1 MGKYER
7 VYQDLVEK
15 IEAGTYAVGAL
26 LPSEHQLT
34 SQYGVSRE
42 TARKALAILTER
54 GYIQK
59 IMGKGSVVINHSHYA
74 LPLHTLSSY
83 KELSADNPGAKT
95 EVLALEKVLL
105 PKAPFVEIAPDIEP
119 VEAIFVS
126 RLRYLD
132 GAPTIIDNDYFL
144 TSVIPE
150 IPREAAEGSLYS
162 YIEEELGLPIS
173 YSIRQIRVEPASERD
188 RQFLHLTKGESVVTT
203 TSAMHLEDT
212 RVFQYGN
219 SHHRADKFVF
229 RGFVRRH
236 AN

>member
-15 IEAGTYAVGAL
+15 IEAGTYTVGSL

-74 LPLHTLSSY
+74 LPLHTLTSY
-83 KELSADNPGAKT
+83 KEIAGDTSNTKT
-95 EVLALEKVLL
+95 EVLTLEKSVV
-105 PKAPFVEIAPDIEP
+105 PRSAFADIAPQLGSE
-119 VEAIFVS
+119 EATFIS

-132 GAPTIIDNDYFL
+132 GAPTIIDNDYIL
-144 TSVIPE
+144 TSVIPN
-150 IPREAAEGSLYS
+150 IPRTAAEDSLYG
-162 YIEEELGLPIS
+162 YIENSLGLPIG
-173 YSIRQIRVEPASERD
+173 YSNRQIQVEPATEKD
-188 RQFLHLTKGESVVTT
+188 RTLLHLTKGEYVVVTT
-203 TSAMHLEDT
+203 SMTYLEDT
-212 RVFQYGN
+212 RLFQYTE
-219 SHHRADKFVF
+219 SRHRADKFVF
-229 RGFVRRH
+229 RGFARRR
-236 AN
+236 